1 METGVCGENGVH
13 APGRVVVAHGHD
25 LDHVTIQLLH
35 MAAPIAQETSM
46 TRHNVLYKHVQ
57 VFML

>member
-1 METGVCGENGVH
+1 METGVCGEHGVH
-13 APGRVVVAHGHD
+13 APGHVVVACGHD

-35 MAAPIAQETSM
+35 MAVPIAQETSM
-46 TRHNVLYKHVQ
+46 TRHNVLNQHAQ